1 MIYLTVALVF
11 LLRLA
16 FLKVSVKNEKRIL
29 AEGGKEYGQ
38 ANSKKLTILHILF
51 YICAPLEALWRGV
64 HYDMISY
71 VGLGLILFSMLMLF
85 VVVSLLKEIWTVKL
99 MILNKHY
106 YVDHFPF
113 RWVKHPN
120 YFLNI
125 LPELLGLSLLC
136 HALVT
141 ALILSPFYLYVI
153 VKRIQ
158 EEERLL
164 KEIIIPNGT
173 KAKILSVPVNE

>member
-29 AEGGKEYGQ
+29 AEGGKEYGK

-51 YICAPLEALWRGV
+51 YICAPIEAFWRGI
-64 HYDMISY
+64 HYDTMSY
-71 VGLGLILFSMLMLF
+71 VGLGLLLFSMLMLF
-85 VVVSLLKEIWTVKL
+85 VVVSILKEIWTVKL

-106 YVDHFPF
+106 YVDHFLF
-113 RWVKHPN
+113 RIVKHPN

-136 HALVT
+136 HALIT
-141 ALILSPFYLYVI
+141 AIILGPFYIYVI
-153 VKRIQ
+153 MKRIQ

-164 KEIIIPNGT
+164 KEVIIPNGT
-173 KAKILSVPVNE
+173 KKQLVGN